1 VPGNSQPPVGLR
13 YAPLSGISEW
23 SIKGAAVTD
32 AEQLLEY
39 ANSVLI
45 VDWPSR
51 DVPHTLAR
59 AGYGVVVKGGPE
71 PDDYAAYELVDGEVV
86 ARPIGHAPE
95 RIDILYCHRPL
106 EELAGI
112 VAMAQ
117 GVAARAVWLQS
128 GLVSAG
134 VRDPSGCWLS
144 DDASGDA
151 RTLVESAGLQYVDA
165 IYIADTVRR
174 LDIHK

>member
-1 VPGNSQPPVGLR
+1 
-13 YAPLSGISEW
+13 
-23 SIKGAAVTD
+23 VTD
-32 AEQLLEY
+32 AEQLLES

-51 DVPHTLAR
+51 DVPDALAR

-71 PDDYAAYELVDGEVV
+71 PDDYAAYELADGEVV

-95 RIDILYCHRPL
+95 RIDLLYCHRPL

-128 GLVSAG
+128 GLASAG
-134 VRDPSGCWLS
+134 VRDPTGCWLP
-144 DDASGDA
+144 DDASREA
-151 RTLVESAGLQYVDA
+151 RRLVEAAGLLYVDET
-165 IYIADTVRR
+165 YICRHRPAARHPQVAPSHCASHARVAGMR
-174 LDIHK
+174 LDPSLSGRTAST

>member
-1 VPGNSQPPVGLR
+1 M
-13 YAPLSGISEW
+13 
-23 SIKGAAVTD
+23 TD
-32 AEQLLEY
+32 AEQLLES

-51 DVPHTLAR
+51 DVPDALAR

-95 RIDILYCHRPL
+95 RIDLLYCHRPL

-117 GVAARAVWLQS
+117 GVAACRRRPAARHPQVAPSHCASHARVAGMRLEPSLS
-128 GLVSAG
+128 G
-134 VRDPSGCWLS
+134 RT
-144 DDASGDA
+144 AS
-151 RTLVESAGLQYVDA
+151 T
-165 IYIADTVRR
+165 
-174 LDIHK
+174 